1 MDRKGFHFLTKVFFF
16 RESIPHLLARLYD
29 PIISLFFSTLYWLS
43 MLRPASSGCWC
54 CRSSM
59 LMAFFS
65 WSLLFGARRPTSS
78 LFLHYYCTSST
89 KYGTPRKHGSC
100 GSYRSAFQF
109 TLWHSSHCCWT
120 YLDCLWPCLWF
131 EAQVVVI
138 VEAAAFGKKGLYFC
152 GNCHRNHQKNA
163 RCKKA
168 TDMQIDGNALDW
180 LFEMLLMLIS
190 DQICWKRWRSK
201 QISNFTKR
209 PKNTDMIENQAKSK
223 QCEICHKTFGTF
235 INKDYTDINNKY
247 NLLPFGSTCSFES
260 APTCK

>member
-1 MDRKGFHFLTKVFFF
+1 MDRKGFHFLTKVFF

-100 GSYRSAFQF
+100 GSYGSAFQF

-138 VEAAAFGKKGLYFC
+138 AEAAAFGKKGLYFLRQLPSKSSKEC
-152 GNCHRNHQKNA
+152 KMQKKPMI
-163 RCKKA
+163 CKS
-168 TDMQIDGNALDW
+168 T
-180 LFEMLLMLIS
+180 EMPLIGCLKC
-190 DQICWKRWRSK
+190 CWCWSVIRSVEK
-201 QISNFTKR
+201 DEGQNRSLNLQ
-209 PKNTDMIENQAKSK
+209 NVL
-223 QCEICHKTFGTF
+223 KTW
-235 INKDYTDINNKY
+235 I
-247 NLLPFGSTCSFES
+247 
-260 APTCK
+260 